1 MQKFLQNFKDP
12 NLRQNK
18 DLVTGKSRNRVK
30 TTFITIKI
38 NCHKTLTFKKNYRFL
53 DYFKNN

>member
-30 TTFITIKI
+30 TTFIKI